1 MTKRGQVTI
10 FLLVAILL
18 VAAMV
23 VLFLT
28 KDKLSIKGAETTPEE
43 FAPITEYI
51 ESCLA
56 RSLEDAVR
64 LVGLQGGHINL
75 PENHVEAG
83 LFKAA
88 YGVENN
94 KNAIPSKKAIE
105 SEISR
110 YVELTAPFCF
120 DRSELRQY
128 DLSLGDAKAEVSI
141 SDKSV
146 GADLRMPL
154 TITQEEGAILHDK
167 T

>member
-64 LVGLQGGHINL
+64 LVGLQGGH
-75 PENHVEAG
+75 
-83 LFKAA
+83 
-88 YGVENN
+88 
-94 KNAIPSKKAIE
+94 
-105 SEISR
+105 
-110 YVELTAPFCF
+110 
-120 DRSELRQY
+120 
-128 DLSLGDAKAEVSI
+128 
-141 SDKSV
+141 
-146 GADLRMPL
+146 
-154 TITQEEGAILHDK
+154 
-167 T
+167 